1 MRCTRRSRARLVVA
15 TVLAALLAGTAPAAA
30 TPPDTPPAGERT
42 ARLRDGTLLRGE
54 VVEEVP
60 DDHVVIKLP
69 TGEVRRIEWADLVEL
84 TGGAAAP
91 ALPRP
96 VGPRITIHSNVPN
109 VGLYG
114 LMPELTTWQNRW
126 GVLRS
131 GYALGLERV
140 CTAPCGKEVAPGD
153 YFIGGDG
160 IRSSATFTLPPGG
173 PVQLDVTARA
183 WAGPA
188 GAGAGLTA
196 VGGVAAAVGAVLLI
210 VGAKKDV
217 APLGNPWF
225 TNEAG
230 RSFTIAGGA
239 VLGSGVAML
248 IPGIVLL
255 VHYRTTVAIDG
266 SRIALA
272 AQGLR
277 F

>member
-1 MRCTRRSRARLVVA
+1 LSVA
-15 TVLAALLAGTAPAAA
+15 TVLAALLAGTAPATA
-30 TPPDTPPAGERT
+30 TPPDTPPANERT

-69 TGEVRRIEWADLVEL
+69 TGEVRRIAWGDLVEL
-84 TGGAAAP
+84 TGGASAP

-96 VGPRITIHSNVPN
+96 VGPRITIQTNEPN

-114 LMPELTTWQNRW
+114 LRPELTTWANRW

-140 CTAPCGKEVAPGD
+140 CTAPCGQEVAPGD
-153 YFIGGDG
+153 YFIGGNG
-160 IRSSATFTLPPGG
+160 IRSSATFTLPPGA
-173 PVQLDVTARA
+173 PMQLDVTARA

-188 GAGAGLTA
+188 GAGAALTS
-196 VGGVAAAVGAVLLI
+196 VGAVAAAVGAALLI

-230 RSFTIAGGA
+230 RPFSIAGA
-239 VLGSGVAML
+239 VVLGSGVALL

-255 VHYRTTVAIDG
+255 AHYRTTVAIDAREIVLKVPG
-266 SRIALA
+266 SRIALGA
-272 AQGLR
+272 RGLR

>member
-1 MRCTRRSRARLVVA
+1 LIVA
-15 TVLAALLAGTAPAAA
+15 TVLAALLAGTAPATAA
-30 TPPDTPPAGERT
+30 APDTPPAGERT

-60 DDHVVIKLP
+60 DDHLVLKLP
-69 TGEVRRIEWADLVEL
+69 TGEVRRIEWAELVEL
-84 TGGAAAP
+84 TGGAAPP
-91 ALPRP
+91 AMPRL
-96 VGPRITIHSNVPN
+96 VGPRITIQSNDPN

-114 LMPELTTWQNRW
+114 LRPELTTWQNRW
-126 GVLRS
+126 GILRS
-131 GYALGLERV
+131 GYALGVERV
-140 CTAPCGKEVAPGD
+140 CTAPCEKEVAPGD

-160 IRSSATFTLPPGG
+160 LRSSATFTVPPGG
-173 PVQLDVTARA
+173 PLQLDVTARR

-188 GAGAGLTA
+188 GAGAALTA
-196 VGGVAAAVGAVLLI
+196 VGAVAAAVGAALLI

-225 TNEAG
+225 TTEAG
-230 RSFTIAGGA
+230 RPFTIAGGV

-255 VHYRTTVAIDG
+255 THYRTTMAIDG
-266 SRIALA
+266 RQIALKIPGTGLA
-272 AQGLR
+272 LGTRGLR